1 MKETHYKNRKTQ
13 LKLNHNHYLWNHKY
27 TSIINIFLKMNS
39 VDNRTLIKANIK
51 DGNKRTN
58 PILLNKLKK
67 KKKSY
72 LQSLTLQSESSETE
86 KETSRV

>member
-1 MKETHYKNRKTQ
+1 
-13 LKLNHNHYLWNHKY
+13 
-27 TSIINIFLKMNS
+27 MNS

-67 KKKSY
+67 KKKKTESY

>member
-1 MKETHYKNRKTQ
+1 
-13 LKLNHNHYLWNHKY
+13 
-27 TSIINIFLKMNS
+27 MNS

-67 KKKSY
+67 KIIFAV
-72 LQSLTLQSESSETE
+72 LD
-86 KETSRV
+86 TSK

>member
-1 MKETHYKNRKTQ
+1 
-13 LKLNHNHYLWNHKY
+13 
-27 TSIINIFLKMNS
+27 MNS

-67 KKKSY
+67 KKTESY